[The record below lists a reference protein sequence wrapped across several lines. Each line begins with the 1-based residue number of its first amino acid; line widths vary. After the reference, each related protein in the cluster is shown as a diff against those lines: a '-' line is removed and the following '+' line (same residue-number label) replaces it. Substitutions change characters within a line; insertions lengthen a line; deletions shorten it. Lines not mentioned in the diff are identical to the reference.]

1 MVRQHL
7 IHQAV
12 STLGANPAGK
22 VKAALHKLPEGRTE
36 WSHALRPAPG
46 LLVELLNLLLVE
58 ISCRQSGFKSS
69 LWSGVCLMFESL
81 EADLEGRES
90 WGSD

>member
-1 MVRQHL
+1 MVRNHL
-7 IHQAV
+7 THQVV
-12 STLGANPAGK
+12 STVGANPAGR
-22 VKAALHKLPEGRTE
+22 VKAALHEPPEGRTE
-36 WSHALRPAPG
+36 WSHALRPASG
-46 LLVELLNLLLVE
+46 LLFVD

-69 LWSGVCLMFESL
+69 LWSGVCLLFECL

>member
-46 LLVELLNLLLVE
+46 LLLVE